1 MGCFADIW
9 DTGRDRQYRTGTG
22 WRKNGARIFLK
33 EVVDA
38 NIFTVAE
45 LGSDK
50 ADGINEKPDVPGPS
64 YEVTGLNMYD
74 PELLMWSG
82 RLCLQGEIDLKSRM

>member
-1 MGCFADIW
+1 MGHFADIRNP
-9 DTGRDRQYRTGTG
+9 GRGRQYRTGAETG
-22 WRKNGARIFLK
+22 ERRSSARMFLK

-50 ADGINEKPDVPGPS
+50 ADGINEKPDVPGSS
-64 YEVTGLNMYD
+64 YEMTGLNMYD
-74 PELLMWSG
+74 PELLM
-82 RLCLQGEIDLKSRM
+82 

>member
-1 MGCFADIW
+1 
-9 DTGRDRQYRTGTG
+9 
-22 WRKNGARIFLK
+22 
-33 EVVDA
+33 VVDA

-50 ADGINEKPDVPGPS
+50 AVGIKVEPDVPGPS

-74 PELLMWSG
+74 PELLM
-82 RLCLQGEIDLKSRM
+82 